1 MKKAVSILLIFIAF
15 LIIYFLQVNFFTW
28 FNIAGVMPNLFVVLI
43 LVIGLFAGK
52 YAGIS
57 TGVVAGLFLDIF
69 ISKKIGV
76 TAITLGL
83 VGFIGA
89 LLDKNFSK
97 DSRITLVL
105 MVTILTVLYEILNYA
120 INAIIFSYSLELVDF
135 FIKLAIETLFNI
147 LITIIIYPLIQKC
160 GYALEENFKET
171 KILTR
176 YF

>member
-1 MKKAVSILLIFIAF
+1 MKKTISILLMLIAF
-15 LIIYFLQVNFFTW
+15 LIIYFLQANFFTW
-28 FNIAGVMPNLFVVLI
+28 FNIAGVMPNLFIILI
-43 LVIGLFAGK
+43 LIIGLFAGK
-52 YAGIS
+52 YVGIS
-57 TGVVAGLFLDIF
+57 TGIIAGLFLDIF
-69 ISKKIGV
+69 INKKIGV
-76 TAITLGL
+76 TAITLGI

-105 MVTILTVLYEILNYA
+105 MVTVSTVLYEILNYA
-120 INAIIFSYSLELVDF
+120 INAVIFSYSLELVDF
-135 FIKLAIETLFNI
+135 FIKLLLETLFNV
-147 LITIIIYPLIQKC
+147 LITIILYPLIQKC

>member
-1 MKKAVSILLIFIAF
+1 MKKAISILLMFIAF

-28 FNIAGVMPNLFVVLI
+28 FNIAGVMPNFICSINFGNRPICRQVCRDI
-43 LVIGLFAGK
+43 
-52 YAGIS
+52 YR
-57 TGVVAGLFLDIF
+57 VVAGLFLDIF

-160 GYALEENFKET
+160 GYALEEKFKET

>member
-1 MKKAVSILLIFIAF
+1 MKKAVCILLMFLAF
-15 LIIYFLQVNFFTW
+15 LIIYFLQVNCFTW

-52 YAGIS
+52 NTGIS
-57 TGVVAGLFLDIF
+57 TGIVAGLLIDIF

-97 DSRITLVL
+97 DSRITLIL
-105 MVTILTVLYEILNYA
+105 MVIILTVLYEILNYA
-120 INAIIFSYSLELVDF
+120 INAIIFSYSLELIDF

-147 LITIIIYPLIQKC
+147 LITIIFYPLIQKC

>member
-1 MKKAVSILLIFIAF
+1 MKKAVCILLMFLAF

-52 YAGIS
+52 NTGIS
-57 TGVVAGLFLDIF
+57 TGIVAGLLIDIF

-97 DSRITLVL
+97 DSRITLIL
-105 MVTILTVLYEILNYA
+105 MVIILTVLYEILNYA
-120 INAIIFSYSLELVDF
+120 INAIIFSYSLELIDF
-135 FIKLAIETLFNI
+135 FIKLAIET
-147 LITIIIYPLIQKC
+147 
-160 GYALEENFKET
+160 FKET

>member
-1 MKKAVSILLIFIAF
+1 MKKAVSILLMFIAF

-52 YAGIS
+52 YVGIS